1 MDTASDAE
9 RPVGLGVVPA
19 QRWSGLVGEVSRL
32 GRDPLAALTLFAKKD
47 DFDIPRPGEGS
58 TLERW
63 AALAS
68 LGAVDLS
75 VARAVEP
82 HLDAAAILAEAGRPD
97 LAPPGSTWGVFAA
110 EGPGVRVE
118 ARADD
123 NNAGWT
129 LSGTKPWCSLAAE
142 LTHSLVT
149 AWVDE
154 KRRGLFAVGLQA
166 PAATATNEPWVPHG
180 LANIPSNGVVFDNAT
195 ADAVGDVGWYLR
207 RDGFA
212 WGGIGVAA
220 VWYGGAVGV
229 LRRLQRQARE
239 RVPDQLGR
247 YHLGRADAALTGAG
261 AVLVASAS
269 AIDEG
274 RASGDAGAALALR
287 VRTVVHD
294 AAETVLLSADHA
306 LGPGPLVREAAYAD
320 RVADLRLYLRQ
331 HHAERDVAALGAT
344 TLDDPW

>member
-1 MDTASDAE
+1 VGEEDPVVDTASDAAE
-9 RPVGLGVVPA
+9 RPVGLGAVPA

-47 DFDIPRPGEGS
+47 DDDIPRPGEGS

-118 ARADD
+118 ARTGD
-123 NNAGWT
+123 NDAGWT

-220 VWYGGAVGV
+220 IWYGGAVGV
-229 LRRLQRQARE
+229 LRRLQDQARE

-247 YHLGRADAALTGAG
+247 YHLGRADAAL
-261 AVLVASAS
+261 
-269 AIDEG
+269 
-274 RASGDAGAALALR
+274 ALR

-294 AAETVLLSADHA
+294 AAETVLRSADHA
-306 LGPGPLVREAAYAD
+306 LGPGPLVRVASYAD